1 MRSWF
6 GRLST
11 RETLRKV
18 EWIKILCPDPHL
30 IPLISNLSPYHA
42 LYVQRICHQADEIR
56 GRSWVSGIR
65 KWSQNVSLTSTSR
78 PLCYKQ
84 GSSCKHAG
92 YWKYIASVKFIWRG
106 PSKTTKQPKTNKSSN
121 QMLLNKSLP
130 TNSSWNLTR
139 PQIEL
144 GNHPCPAL
152 LHLCREAW
160 ASLGQ
165 VVKFVRM
172 MVKTSGIPLKRSINL
187 ASWVMYT

>member
-1 MRSWF
+1 M
-6 GRLST
+6 LST
-11 RETLRKV
+11 CNVSATKLMRFVGRHEFQASGSDLRTF
-18 EWIKILCPDPHL
+18 
-30 IPLISNLSPYHA
+30 
-42 LYVQRICHQADEIR
+42 
-56 GRSWVSGIR
+56 
-65 KWSQNVSLTSTSR
+65 SLTSTSR

-92 YWKYIASVKFIWRG
+92 YWKYIASVKFIWTR
-106 PSKTTKQPKTNKSSN
+106 PPKTTKQPKTNKSSN
-121 QMLLNKSLP
+121 QTLLNKSLP
-130 TNSSWNLTR
+130 TNSSWHLTR

-144 GNHPCPAL
+144 GHHPCPVL